1 MHGARPAP
9 TKDSSLCSTTDTFVL
24 LLLYFHS
31 HRSSLTGWH
40 IKYRLIQTHY
50 CISRAEQRHTFPC
63 IRLYC
68 LPLLSTVYFTSLHSI
83 TTTTFVVAASFSHSY
98 YFRRHCHHHHHHQD
112 DTKQGLLCWS
122 AFQVLLFLSA
132 SINCRP
138 LMA

>member
-83 TTTTFVVAASFSHSY
+83 TTTTFVVAASFPIATIFAVIATTITTTRTTLNRAY
-98 YFRRHCHHHHHHQD
+98 CV
-112 DTKQGLLCWS
+112 GLHFKC
-122 AFQVLLFLSA
+122 FCFY
-132 SINCRP
+132 P
-138 LMA
+138 LQLTAHG